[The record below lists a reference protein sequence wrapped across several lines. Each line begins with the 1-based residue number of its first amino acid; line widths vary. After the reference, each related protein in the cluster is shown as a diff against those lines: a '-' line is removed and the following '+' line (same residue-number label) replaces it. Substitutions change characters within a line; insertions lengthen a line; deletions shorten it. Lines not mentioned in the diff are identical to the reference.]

1 MSDRYQQVIIGKLEE
16 KSYSLKRQR
25 RKGYIFKPLK
35 NLQFFKKAKIEGGT
49 IVWPNGADIA
59 PETLYEKI
67 ENASRLPELSKEVIY
82 RRLQTIDP

>member
-1 MSDRYQQVIIGKLEE
+1 MNWGVYYIMFDDGKGGDINFIE
-16 KSYSLKRQR
+16 YI

-82 RRLQTIDP
+82 RRL